1 MGQWVYW
8 GYLWEY
14 GRGAGYLQVQGRPQ
28 SQGHQWKAHLCW
40 VWIWNALLRCMCS
53 QPTVLLGVQ
62 GIFRSWVPIWGLS
75 QHPCR
80 GLWYPGLV
88 HTLPWGTQASS
99 TKGSL
104 QNLLGDAWSIMEWNL
119 QPGAKIIFFLLF
131 KFPRVVCYNNKCSF
145 VIFLIESQLDV
156 WGGIDDRWSI
166 LSQDLLSMR
175 WFYWHD
181 F

>member
-1 MGQWVYW
+1 MSLLGLLMGIW
-8 GYLWEY
+8 
-14 GRGAGYLQVQGRPQ
+14 GRGGLFTGTGGPQ
-28 SQGHQWKAHLCW
+28 SPGHQWKAHLCW
-40 VWIWNALLRCMCS
+40 VWIWNALLGCMCS

>member
-14 GRGAGYLQVQGRPQ
+14 GGGAGYLQVQGDLKDRGISERPTCAGCEFEMP
-28 SQGHQWKAHLCW
+28 SWGACVHSPPCYWEC
-40 VWIWNALLRCMCS
+40 RES
-53 QPTVLLGVQ
+53 LGA
-62 GIFRSWVPIWGLS
+62 GFLWGLS

-104 QNLLGDAWSIMEWNL
+104 QNLLGDAWSIMECSL